1 MQQTLPAGGWGLL
14 RIEHTTCGSIWA
26 HKVSSRFWKWWW
38 SWRFEVL
45 ARWHVATFV
54 FPLPNYNQL
63 IGSASHSSC
72 QGCFQSPVGSVQLA
86 FPIKN
91 FSLMLRQ
98 WCLNQT
104 GKAGCWP
111 KIAQILFLEK
121 SRQFLILVT
130 VITNMFSPTR
140 RCSVI
145 VRFIQLIYLFID
157 IQRFMSHGVSF
168 GPLIKH
174 LCTLF
179 SVYNYTMKSNGETG
193 ALTPRFDKICK

>member
-14 RIEHTTCGSIWA
+14 RIEHTACGWIWA
-26 HKVSSRFWKWWW
+26 HKDSLRFWKWQW

-45 ARWHVATFV
+45 ARGHVANFV

-63 IGSASHSSC
+63 RGSASHSSC
-72 QGCFQSPVGSVQLA
+72 QGCFQSLVGSVQLA
-86 FPIKN
+86 FSHQEFN
-91 FSLMLRQ
+91 SLMLRQ
-98 WCLNQT
+98 WCLNET

-111 KIAQILFLEK
+111 KIAQHLFLEK
-121 SRQFLILVT
+121 SRQFLISVT
-130 VITNMFSPTR
+130 VITNMFSPTK

-168 GPLIKH
+168 GPLSNIFANSSPCVQ
-174 LCTLF
+174 L
-179 SVYNYTMKSNGETG
+179 YNEEQW
-193 ALTPRFDKICK
+193 RD